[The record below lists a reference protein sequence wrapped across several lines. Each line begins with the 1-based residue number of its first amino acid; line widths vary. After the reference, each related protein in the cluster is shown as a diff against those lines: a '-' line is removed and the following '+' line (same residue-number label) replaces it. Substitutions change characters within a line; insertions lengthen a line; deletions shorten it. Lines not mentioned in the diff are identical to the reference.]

1 MGIYKREL
9 LRVLKNELEFLEKD
23 GYGDFE
29 KRSWRP
35 AMFFEDSPT
44 CPNHGLSQKSVPCSR
59 CALLQL
65 VPLAQ
70 RSNEIPC
77 RDIPLNENGETLQ
90 SLYETATRNEVELTL
105 DQWLRRTIE
114 RLEEELKKETFPFES
129 DTALNV
135 AHA

>member
-1 MGIYKREL
+1 MGVYKREL
-9 LRVLKNELEFLEKD
+9 LRVLKNELEFLEKG

-29 KRSWRP
+29 KKSWRP

-44 CPNHGLSQKSVPCSR
+44 CPNHGSMKKSVPCSR

-65 VPLAQ
+65 VPLAK
-70 RSNEIPC
+70 RSTEIPC
-77 RDIPLNENGETLQ
+77 RDIALNEEGETLQ
-90 SLYETATRNEVELTL
+90 SLYETATRNEMELKL

-114 RLEEELKKETFPFES
+114 RLEKELKGETFPSES
-129 DTALNV
+129 DTTLNV